1 MEQQNKE
8 IRIVLTEDTFTQL
21 CKIGFLKH
29 QSPTLGRSDI
39 QFYKHDIISLTKGE
53 IVTKEI
59 GLEVFKFALQDIGID
74 NIREII
80 KRSPIFYEL
89 SSQI

>member
-1 MEQQNKE
+1 MEQIKE
-8 IRIVLTEDTFTQL
+8 IRIILTEDTFTQL

-29 QSPTLGRSDI
+29 QSPTIGRCDI
-39 QFYKHDIISLTKGE
+39 QFYKHDITSLTKGE

-59 GLEVFKFALQDIGID
+59 DTEVFKFILQDIGID

-80 KRSPIFYEL
+80 KRSPIYYEL
-89 SSQI
+89 SNQI